1 MLFRLARTAAKERLI
16 SGSSASA
23 SASSSYAAPSSLVP
37 STRVLGTALKPV
49 RTHHHVA
56 FPDTAA
62 AAASSGA
69 AASASGS
76 DFEFATIAADQ
87 GADDSALSASASI
100 APPAPARTPAHGGMS
115 RLLALGASGAL
126 TDMASATVVAAA
138 LPMGRTPAF
147 TNMRSARAPVSVMA
161 PRSPGAAAF
170 STFLPKTP
178 GPDDSRR
185 PRGARRNEMVYHVL
199 VSENGSPLREAE
211 DDEPP

>member
-1 MLFRLARTAAKERLI
+1 M
-16 SGSSASA
+16 
-23 SASSSYAAPSSLVP
+23 
-37 STRVLGTALKPV
+37 

-56 FPDTAA
+56 FPDTASA
-62 AAASSGA
+62 AAAA
-69 AASASGS
+69 AAAAGTAAGASGS
-76 DFEFATIAADQ
+76 DFDFAATGATDN
-87 GADDSALSASASI
+87 GADDNNLSATASI
-100 APPAPARTPAHGGMS
+100 MPPAPARTPAHGGMS

-126 TDMASATVVAAA
+126 SDTATATVAAA

-147 TNMRSARAPVSVMA
+147 TNMRSARAPVSGMA